1 MSNLKFENLSRS
13 PMEVG
18 AAPKWQREIMEQVER
33 DFSDQAR
40 KVNEEFRRD
49 LLEALADE
57 KVRMLAGPI
66 ARVIERTTPRFA
78 WIKNISTPDG
88 GACDAQIDLLH
99 LTVDFIRI

>member
-13 PMEVG
+13 PMEAG

-33 DFSDQAR
+33 EFSDQAR
-40 KVNEEFRRD
+40 KVNEEFKRD

-57 KVRMLAGPI
+57 NRLAGPI
-66 ARVIERTTPRFA
+66 SRTIERTTPRFA
-78 WIKNISTPDG
+78 WIKNISTPAG

-99 LTVDFIRI
+99 LTVDFVKI

>member
-18 AAPKWQREIMEQVER
+18 AAPKWQRKIMEQVER
-33 DFSDQAR
+33 EFSDQAR

-57 KVRMLAGPI
+57 KKLAGPV
-66 ARVIERTTPRFA
+66 ARAIERMTPRFA